1 MSMKPDKRLAR
12 LRDQVRA
19 TAENRPGVYRMLGP
33 AGDPIYVGKSIRVR
47 GRLLSY
53 FRADRGEKAAEII
66 AYAHRIEWDYVPSE
80 FAAVLREFRLIRR
93 WRPAFNVEHKRK
105 RAVCFVKVPRET
117 APRLLVTGQLQDDG
131 AAYLGPLQGIDR
143 VRRAVRDLANL
154 LELRDCPAK
163 TPLRLADQADLFD
176 ASYPALCVRA
186 ELRRCL
192 APCAAGCTESEYRDR
207 LRVALAFLDG
217 EDEAPLVVLRRRL
230 AQAVDRLQFE
240 YAAELEERAT
250 RLIGVRNELARVRAA
265 MAALSCVYPVPGHD
279 GEERWYVLNGGR
291 VQDELEAPRSASAR
305 RLALRRVRRQL
316 QRPPSLTRAGADAIA
331 EMLLVMRWFRRRP
344 EEQARLMVV
353 DGTAR
358 EERRI
363 A

>member
-1 MSMKPDKRLAR
+1 MKPDQRLAR

-105 RAVCFVKVPRET
+105 RAVCFVKVPCET
-117 APRLLVTGQLQDDG
+117 APRLLVTGQLRDDG

-143 VRRAVRDLANL
+143 VRKAVRELANL

-163 TPLRLADQADLFD
+163 TPLRLADQADLFGV
-176 ASYPALCVRA
+176 SYPALCVRA
-186 ELRRCL
+186 ELDRCL
-192 APCAAGCTESEYRDR
+192 APCAGGCTESEYRDR
-207 LRVALAFLDG
+207 LAIAFRFLDG
-217 EDEAPLVVLRRRL
+217 ESDAPLALLHQRQV
-230 AQAVDRLQFE
+230 QAVERWQFE
-240 YAAELEERAT
+240 YAAELEERAI
-250 RLIGVRNELARVRAA
+250 RLISVRNELARVRQARN
-265 MAALSCVYPVPGHD
+265 ALSSVYAVPGHEGD
-279 GEERWYVLNGGR
+279 DRWYVLNGGR
-291 VQDELEAPRSASAR
+291 VVDEMEAPRSASAR

-316 QRPPSLTRAGADAIA
+316 QRSAPLRRAGADAIA

-344 EEQARLMVV
+344 EEQTRLLALA
-353 DGTAR
+353 GT
-358 EERRI
+358 EEARRI

>member
-1 MSMKPDKRLAR
+1 MRPDERLAR

-105 RAVCFVKVPRET
+105 RAVCFVKIPQET

-131 AAYLGPLQGIDR
+131 ATYLGPLQGIDR

-163 TPLRLADQADLFD
+163 TPLRLGDQADLFG
-176 ASYPALCVRA
+176 ASYAALCVRA

-207 LRVALAFLDG
+207 VGVALAFLDG
-217 EDEAPLVVLRRRL
+217 ENDTPLTLLHRRQ
-230 AQAVDRLQFE
+230 AQAVARWQFE
-240 YAAELEERAT
+240 YAAELEERLT
-250 RLIGVRNELARVRAA
+250 RLIGVRNELARVRGA
-265 MAALSCVYPVPGHD
+265 MAALSCVYAVPGHD
-279 GEERWYVLNGGR
+279 GEDRWYVLNNGR

-316 QRPPSLTRAGADAIA
+316 QHRSLRRADADAIA

-344 EEQARLMVV
+344 EERARLVPL
-353 DGTAR
+353 DGAA

>member
-1 MSMKPDKRLAR
+1 MQPDERLAR
-12 LRDQVRA
+12 LREQVRA

-33 AGDPIYVGKSIRVR
+33 AGDPIYVGKSVRVR

-66 AYAHRIEWDYVPSE
+66 AYAHRIEWDYVPNE

-105 RAVCFVKVPRET
+105 RAVCFVKVPQET

-131 AAYLGPLQGIDR
+131 ATYLGPLQGIDR

-163 TPLRLADQADLFD
+163 TPLRLGDQGDLFG
-176 ASYPALCVRA
+176 AAYPPLCVRA

-192 APCAAGCTESEYRDR
+192 APCAAGCTESQYLDR
-207 LRVALAFLDG
+207 LAMALAFLDG
-217 EDEAPLVVLRRRL
+217 DSDEPLSLFQRRQ
-230 AQAVDRLQFE
+230 AQAVERWQFE

-250 RLIGVRNELARVRAA
+250 RLIGVRNELARVRGS
-265 MAALSCVYPVPGHD
+265 MAALSCVYDVPGHD
-279 GEERWYVLNGGR
+279 GDDRWYVLNGGR
-291 VQDELEAPRSASAR
+291 VQDEMEAPRSVSAR

-316 QRPPSLTRAGADAIA
+316 QRPASLRHAGADAIA

-344 EEQARLMVV
+344 EEQARLMAP
-353 DGTAR
+353 DGTA